1 MKTVCFSTAIT
12 GSANL
17 SCNYRNFIHGMTL
30 MNIVI
35 PYNYQLI
42 IKSFYIFLLLRLKF
56 NKVVNHIVLLNGCK
70 NFWTSF

>member
-1 MKTVCFSTAIT
+1 
-12 GSANL
+12 
-17 SCNYRNFIHGMTL
+17 MTL

-56 NKVVNHIVLLNGCK
+56 NNVVNHIVLLNGCK
-70 NFWTSF
+70 NF